1 MLKRLRSRATSWVML
16 STDGQG
22 FIPLTQ
28 ERILYTSPPRT
39 TLVLQTPNTY
49 PGKTFS
55 VNSNAGC
62 VYLTN
67 QRIVYV
73 PASPTASLQSF
84 QAPILNLHDSHVSA
98 PFFGP
103 NVWTAVLQP
112 VPGGGIPPTH
122 AVVEIKMTF
131 KEGGA
136 FDFHSNFERIK
147 ERLQQAVETA
157 RENGHMDGDGTDR
170 GTGGGHDPLAGISM
184 AAVHLDELPAYE
196 EAAGAPSVPA
206 AISTSP
212 MSPTLPS
219 APTMRDSGIVVSS
232 DDERNAK
239 PSEERLHSETVRP
252 PTGPPPGYE
261 EVQRDSVAH
270 ELEQRLRRA

>member
-22 FIPLTQ
+22 FIPLSQ

-62 VYLTN
+62 IVYL
-67 QRIVYV
+67 
-73 PASPTASLQSF
+73 PASPTTSLQSF

-147 ERLQQAVETA
+147 ERLQQAVEMA

-206 AISTSP
+206 ATSTSP
-212 MSPTLPS
+212 MSPTSPS
-219 APTMRDSGIVVSS
+219 APTIRDSGIVVSS

-239 PSEERLHSETVRP
+239 PSEEPLHSEAVRP